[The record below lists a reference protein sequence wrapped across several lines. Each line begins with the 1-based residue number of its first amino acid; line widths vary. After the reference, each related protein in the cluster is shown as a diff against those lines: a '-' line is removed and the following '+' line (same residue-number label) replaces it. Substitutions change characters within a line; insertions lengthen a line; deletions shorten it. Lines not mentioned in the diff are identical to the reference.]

1 MEVEQLEE
9 IIIPD
14 YNYLIK
20 ELKDNIIS
28 IFIIGSMKEQKT
40 KLKKYN
46 DYDVRIV
53 VKNMD
58 VITYKVI
65 VDFNE
70 IIKQKIS
77 STLNIDVNYSFIIGP
92 SRYITKSSI
101 NLLIHC
107 IPMTMEILDG
117 LPLTHKYSYSC
128 NYRMIFGE
136 DILEQYKT
144 IKYTGKDIIECT
156 EGIDYC
162 VDMINNNIIKYA
174 NWKINNDSINVIND
188 EQTMDE
194 YSMFEVLRYSVTK
207 ALYNSIQLDKWN
219 GKRTFDNIK
228 DNLKALDISDEI
240 INDIGVLESCS
251 FEAYEKNKEKL
262 KNETIEVL
270 KKIKQHVMLNK

>member
-9 IIIPD
+9 IITPD

-20 ELKDNIIS
+20 RLKDNLIS

-40 KLKKYN
+40 KLQKYN

-58 VITYKVI
+58 LFTYKVI

-70 IIKQKIS
+70 IIKHKIS
-77 STLNIDVNYSFIIGP
+77 SILNIDVNYSFIIGP
-92 SRYITKSSI
+92 ARYITRSSI

-107 IPMTMEILDG
+107 IPMTMETLDG

-174 NWKINNDSINVIND
+174 NWKINNDSLNVIND

-194 YSMFEVLRYSVTK
+194 CSMFEVLRYSVTK
-207 ALYNSIQLDKWN
+207 ALYNSIQLDKWK
-219 GKRTFDNIK
+219 GKKTSDNMK

-240 INDIGVLESCS
+240 INDIEVLESCS
-251 FEAYEKNKEKL
+251 FETYEKNKEKF

-270 KKIKQHVMLNK
+270 KKIKQHVMINK